1 MHFVRRVPRPG
12 PGSALLPALALIL
25 AIAGTATPA
34 RADRFVAVGG
44 DDLLNDCTS
53 SLTPCATVPYAA
65 TLASAGEV
73 INVGAGTFP
82 GTVTLGQAVTLRG
95 AQAGVPV
102 ASRTAG
108 SGGETIID
116 ASGLATAIVVS
127 SGGVTLEGIDVVGDA
142 QTHTGVQIT
151 ASADL
156 AGITVRD
163 SFVRGMALA
172 NPATPSAQIA
182 HGIFAI
188 TGLPGTRNTI
198 SGLVV
203 QGNDFS
209 SLGIG
214 YAVAGVAVHVAT
226 VAGAA
231 PGDGASITGN
241 VFRSLAT
248 RDLHPSIG
256 TAVAVDFGTD
266 DLLGVPL
273 TPSSGVSVTGNTYV
287 DAQAG
292 VILNATAS
300 TVSELGTS
308 FTGVPWLVVNVGR
321 YATVDTVALDKYA
334 TSDLLTGFT
343 DTTGYFATIQ
353 SAVDASQIAA
363 EVRPTAHDFAET
375 VTIAHGIQ
383 LLGVRVG
390 EDGRTRDA
398 LLGETT
404 ISLGVRIRAEG
415 AIVDGVTVTNPG
427 AVAIHADQNAASA
440 VVRNVRVVTAKR
452 GIALDR
458 AQSATVT
465 LSLIQDIEED
475 AIAAGSDND
484 TLVSSDDVVSVALIQ
499 DNEVVDA
506 NVGANGY
513 MQFSV
518 ISRNVFRD
526 YPDIDLGAGIAGA
539 LLHTIVERNTV
550 QNYPRGA
557 GVLLTGNPNR
567 PLTRNTTFR
576 CNSFLD
582 NYFGILI
589 EITQTSADGVLVRGN
604 TISGNAIGALNYPP
618 FQLDGTQNWWGCAAG
633 PGNPGCDVAG
643 QNVEYIPF
651 LTTVPDCATCAVT
664 ADCDDGLFCNGA
676 ETCDT
681 VIGQCITSATPTCT
695 LGTVDPQCNVAT
707 CDQLF
712 GCVAIPVTDGTACD
726 LGTTCSVPEA
736 CSSGTCIAPSGA
748 QDSDADGICN
758 ADDDCPSCDFPLSIE
773 KARVV
778 RDSGNQRHNGKV
790 VAKASFLAPTGS
802 PGQFDISRPIGIR
815 VRDGGS
821 LAVDASFQPA
831 DCKARR
837 GIVTCK
843 SADRRFN
850 LRVKPFR
857 PRDNTGLQ
865 ILTFTL
871 KALEIGP
878 AFQAPL
884 SIQLQHGAGI
894 SRTGSIATCE
904 TAPGLLRCAP

>member
-1 MHFVRRVPRPG
+1 MHFVRRASRPCPG
-12 PGSALLPALALIL
+12 PALLPAVVVLLAVV
-25 AIAGTATPA
+25 AAATPA

-44 DDLLNDCTS
+44 DDLLNDCTNS
-53 SLTPCATVPYAA
+53 GTPCATVPYAA
-65 TLASAGEV
+65 SLATAGEV

-82 GTVTLGQAVTLRG
+82 GTVTLAQAVTLRG
-95 AQAGVPV
+95 AQAGIPV

-108 SGGETIID
+108 SAAETIID
-116 ASGLATAIVVS
+116 AQGLATAVVVS
-127 SGGVTLEGIDVVGDA
+127 SGGVIVEGLDVVGDA
-142 QTHTGVQIT
+142 QTHTGVQIA

-163 SFVRGMALA
+163 SFLRGMALA
-172 NPATPSAQIA
+172 NPATPSAQLA
-182 HGIFAI
+182 HGIFAT

-214 YAVAGVAVHVAT
+214 NAVAGVAVHVAT

-231 PGDGASITGN
+231 PGDGALITGN
-241 VFRSLAT
+241 RFSSLAT
-248 RDLHPSIG
+248 RDLYPAIG
-256 TAVAVDFGTD
+256 TAVAIDFGTD

-287 DAQAG
+287 NAQAG
-292 VILNATAS
+292 VIVNATAT

-308 FTGVPWLVVNVGR
+308 FSGVPWLVVNVGR
-321 YATVDTVALDKYA
+321 NATIDTVALDKYA
-334 TSDLLTGFT
+334 TSNLLTGFV

-353 SAVDASQIAA
+353 SAVDASQAAA
-363 EVRPTAHDFAET
+363 EVRPTAHTFAET
-375 VTIAHGIQ
+375 VSIARGIQ

-390 EDGRTRDA
+390 EDGRTRDP
-398 LLGETT
+398 LLGESTV
-404 ISLGVRIRAEG
+404 SLGIRIRAEG

-440 VVRNVRVVTAKR
+440 VVRNARVLTAKR
-452 GIALDR
+452 GVALDR
-458 AQSATVT
+458 AQSATVV
-465 LSLIQDIEED
+465 LSLVQDIEED

-484 TLVSSDDVVSVALIQ
+484 TLISSDDVVSVALIQ
-499 DNEVVDA
+499 DNDVVDA

-513 MQFSV
+513 MQFSL

-539 LLHTIVERNTV
+539 LLDTLVEKNTV

-567 PLTRNTTFR
+567 PLTRDTTFR

-618 FQLDGTQNWWGCAAG
+618 FMLDGTQNWWGCAAG

-643 QNVEYIPF
+643 QNVTYAPF
-651 LTTVPDCATCAVT
+651 LTAVPDCASCAVN

-681 VIGQCITSATPTCT
+681 VIDQCLPGAPPTCD
-695 LGTVDPQCNVAT
+695 LGNADPQCNVST

-712 GCVAIPVTDGTACD
+712 GCVAIPVADGTTCD
-726 LGTTCSVPEA
+726 LGTTCSVSEA
-736 CSSGTCIAPSGA
+736 CSSGTCVAPTGA
-748 QDSDADGICN
+748 QDADGDGICN
-758 ADDDCPSCDFPLSIE
+758 ADDGCPDCDFPLSIE
-773 KARVV
+773 RGRVV
-778 RDSGNQRHNGKV
+778 RDSGNLRHNGKV

-802 PGQFDISRPIGIR
+802 PGELTIANPIGIR
-815 VRDGGS
+815 VRDGGT
-821 LAVDASFQPA
+821 LAVDATFQPA
-831 DCKARR
+831 DCKSRR
-837 GIVTCK
+837 SIVTCK

-857 PRDNTGLQ
+857 PRDNSGLQ
-865 ILTFTL
+865 ILTITL
-871 KALEIGP
+871 KGLSIGP
-878 AFQAPL
+878 SFQAPL

-894 SRTGSIATCE
+894 SRTGSIAACQ